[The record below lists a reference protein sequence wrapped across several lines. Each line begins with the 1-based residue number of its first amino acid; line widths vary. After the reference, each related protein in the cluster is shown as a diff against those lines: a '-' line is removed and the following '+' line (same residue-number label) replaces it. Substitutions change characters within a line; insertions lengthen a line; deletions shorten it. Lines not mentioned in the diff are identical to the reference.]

1 MGLKVGLIRQKT
13 LIENHVIGL
22 NFSLSIWT
30 ALTVWRV
37 MSFLIC
43 SIRVK
48 IPEIRY
54 ILCDKIYWR
63 YRLKW
68 NWLNGTRSSCFIS
81 STVHVGV
88 ASCVGGLQYCCIC
101 TLMVC
106 PYNYVKQVVNPK
118 ISGWLGFG
126 IFWSILVGIGVFMF
140 RFHKL
145 KYSSN
150 HAILAKLM
158 DAVSLENLGMLL
170 IVFSI
175 GVVLLIPY

>member
-1 MGLKVGLIRQKT
+1 MT
-13 LIENHVIGL
+13 SSDYL

-88 ASCVGGLQYCCIC
+88 ASCVGGLQYSVFNWVPHTIQVRRKCCIC
-101 TLMVC
+101 TLIVC

-158 DAVSLENLGMLL
+158 DAVSLENLGMLT
-170 IVFSI
+170 IRSSN
-175 GVVLLIPY
+175 GVVSVW

>member
-1 MGLKVGLIRQKT
+1 MT
-13 LIENHVIGL
+13 WSDYF
-22 NFSLSIWT
+22 NFSLSIWA

-81 STVHVGV
+81 TTIHVGV
-88 ASCVGGLQYCCIC
+88 ASCVGGLQYSVLHWIPTTRVRYATKVLHLHSNRVPLWLCKTFC
-101 TLMVC
+101 
-106 PYNYVKQVVNPK
+106 KPK
-118 ISGWLGFG
+118 NIRLAW
-126 IFWSILVGIGVFMF
+126 IWNILVNFG
-140 RFHKL
+140 RNWSFH
-145 KYSSN
+145 
-150 HAILAKLM
+150 
-158 DAVSLENLGMLL
+158 VSISQTQIFFESCNFGETY
-170 IVFSI
+170 
-175 GVVLLIPY
+175 GCC